1 MIDLEQLVSVRQA
14 SRRLE
19 VHEETIR
26 RLLRSGAL
34 QGEKLGAQWF
44 IPKDKLVAFAN
55 AYDPKTGR
63 RRKLI

>member
-1 MIDLEQLVSVRQA
+1 MIDLEQFVNVHEA
-14 SRRLE
+14 SKRLE

-34 QGEKLGAQWF
+34 QGEKLGVQWF
-44 IPKDKLVAFAN
+44 IPKERLVAFAN
-55 AYDPKTGR
+55 AYDAKTGR